1 MDIIT
6 CVLHQ
11 NGKVQITADS
21 GREFLIP
28 LSVFKQQPLS
38 EGEVV
43 NLDIYAQNLAAR
55 LHRHALDRAVKYLA
69 ARPRSRK
76 EVETRLRQY
85 GYPDDTVEMVL
96 FKLEKVGVLND
107 PSFAEQW
114 AHARSE
120 KGRGKTTIARELYQ
134 KGISKETAEAVL
146 EDLDEEQQLAKA
158 RALAEKWAPRYRGED
173 RQAALR
179 KLTQALIRRGYTWEI
194 AKAAVGFDNEE
205 DD

>member
-1 MDIIT
+1 MDVIT

-28 LSVFKQQPLS
+28 LSIFKQQPLS

-43 NLDIYAQNLAAR
+43 DLDIYAQNLAAR
-55 LHRHALDRAVKYLA
+55 LHRHALDRAIKYLA

-85 GYPDDTVEMVL
+85 GYPEDTVETVL

-120 KGRGKTTIARELYQ
+120 RGRGKMTVARELYQ

-146 EDLDEEQQLAKA
+146 EELNEEQQLAKA
-158 RALAEKWAPRYRGED
+158 RELAEKWAPRYHGEEKK
-173 RQAALR
+173 AAIK
-179 KLTQALIRRGYTWEI
+179 KLSQALIRRGYSWEI
-194 AKAAVGFDNEE
+194 VKAAVDFDGEE
-205 DD
+205 DE